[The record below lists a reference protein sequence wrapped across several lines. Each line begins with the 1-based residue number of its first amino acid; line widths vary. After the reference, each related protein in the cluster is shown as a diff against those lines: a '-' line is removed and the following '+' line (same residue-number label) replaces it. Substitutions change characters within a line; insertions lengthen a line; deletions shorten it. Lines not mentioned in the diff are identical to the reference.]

1 MVCSTGFNYKKHIT
15 MELIIFLT
23 FALVIKVCEYANKKG
38 YR

>member
-1 MVCSTGFNYKKHIT
+1 

-23 FALVIKVCEYANKKG
+23 FALIVKVGEYANKKG

>member
-1 MVCSTGFNYKKHIT
+1 

-23 FALVIKVCEYANKKG
+23 FALIVKIGEYANKKG

>member
-1 MVCSTGFNYKKHIT
+1 

-23 FALVIKVCEYANKKG
+23 FALIVKAGEYANKKG